1 MDKEKLEE
9 LLSKQA
15 NLENDYRLLAD
26 SYDAETLIEENEELK
41 KQLRSYK
48 REIDNLEDDI
58 YNLQTRNK
66 KLRSALKEKIIDER
80 MKLLKISR
88 KKLELYFSA
97 RANDYKD
104 RLTALEDEV
113 KVRLDKLNKQVEA
126 AMSNDKEELTA
137 DLNNLSTKIKQRF
150 QYRRE
155 EVANRRQEIKS
166 FYQQGETELA
176 NRKVEEKDIKKRQ
189 EENGLEEKIGLE
201 WLNKAGLIVVVL
213 ALIAVFRHAYL
224 NYFNQYFKMGFIYLL
239 GSISLGL
246 AEFVKQDRERI
257 VQSLLGLGLVTLYFA
272 SFNWGLISAVVI
284 TILAV
289 YLAVRHHS
297 QIIFMIALAGGY
309 SPLVI
314 YFFSTANSNLGL
326 TNFQVGLAILYTVIS
341 FIIYSIIII
350 NVFSRSRL
358 SFQKIF
364 KRTNQ
369 FFVVFNTMICFLVL
383 YWLLFQWPGEFYLG
397 LVPLFFV
404 VFYLTFERRLN
415 YINVELSKLF
425 KILIFLSLVLIPVVQ
440 TSIFWWAGC
449 WFIEGLLVIYYLF
462 IRQDQIVSKFSKK
475 GLILNYFKYFS
486 MFSIWIYAMYFAVNI
501 NDYFIFIWIFI
512 NFTGGYILQKSD
524 LLVDRM
530 VDYFS
535 VFLYLFGDLLCFYVT
550 LNSSSLI
557 IVEESFDFDL
567 SSALLIVANLLLFLS
582 LRQLIIIFLKK
593 YKYNLEFYPLS
604 LGCGTLIYVTTIL
617 IVQFNLAITNLK
629 ISVFYL
635 ILAVVYILYGLYRE
649 FVYIRLAGLLL
660 ILGTIIKLF
669 LFDLSFLE
677 GIFQSISYFILGSSL
692 LFVSFVYQKIKSKIN
707 D

>member
-1 MDKEKLEE
+1 
-9 LLSKQA
+9 
-15 NLENDYRLLAD
+15 
-26 SYDAETLIEENEELK
+26 
-41 KQLRSYK
+41 
-48 REIDNLEDDI
+48 
-58 YNLQTRNK
+58 
-66 KLRSALKEKIIDER
+66 
-80 MKLLKISR
+80 
-88 KKLELYFSA
+88 
-97 RANDYKD
+97 
-104 RLTALEDEV
+104 
-113 KVRLDKLNKQVEA
+113 
-126 AMSNDKEELTA
+126 
-137 DLNNLSTKIKQRF
+137 
-150 QYRRE
+150 
-155 EVANRRQEIKS
+155 
-166 FYQQGETELA
+166 
-176 NRKVEEKDIKKRQ
+176 
-189 EENGLEEKIGLE
+189 
-201 WLNKAGLIVVVL
+201 
-213 ALIAVFRHAYL
+213 
-224 NYFNQYFKMGFIYLL
+224 
-239 GSISLGL
+239 
-246 AEFVKQDRERI
+246 
-257 VQSLLGLGLVTLYFA
+257 
-272 SFNWGLISAVVI
+272 
-284 TILAV
+284 
-289 YLAVRHHS
+289 
-297 QIIFMIALAGGY
+297 
-309 SPLVI
+309 
-314 YFFSTANSNLGL
+314 LGL

>member
-1 MDKEKLEE
+1 M
-9 LLSKQA
+9 
-15 NLENDYRLLAD
+15 
-26 SYDAETLIEENEELK
+26 
-41 KQLRSYK
+41 
-48 REIDNLEDDI
+48 
-58 YNLQTRNK
+58 
-66 KLRSALKEKIIDER
+66 
-80 MKLLKISR
+80 
-88 KKLELYFSA
+88 
-97 RANDYKD
+97 
-104 RLTALEDEV
+104 
-113 KVRLDKLNKQVEA
+113 
-126 AMSNDKEELTA
+126 
-137 DLNNLSTKIKQRF
+137 
-150 QYRRE
+150 
-155 EVANRRQEIKS
+155 
-166 FYQQGETELA
+166 
-176 NRKVEEKDIKKRQ
+176 
-189 EENGLEEKIGLE
+189 
-201 WLNKAGLIVVVL
+201 
-213 ALIAVFRHAYL
+213 
-224 NYFNQYFKMGFIYLL
+224 
-239 GSISLGL
+239 
-246 AEFVKQDRERI
+246 
-257 VQSLLGLGLVTLYFA
+257 
-272 SFNWGLISAVVI
+272 
-284 TILAV
+284 
-289 YLAVRHHS
+289 
-297 QIIFMIALAGGY
+297 
-309 SPLVI
+309 
-314 YFFSTANSNLGL
+314 GL

>member
-9 LLSKQA
+9 LLSKQED
-15 NLENDYRLLAD
+15 LENNYQLLAD

-66 KLRSALKEKIIDER
+66 KLRSSLKEKIIDER

-113 KVRLDKLNKQVEA
+113 KEKLDKLNKQVEA

-137 DLNNLSTKIKQRF
+137 DINNLSTKINQRL

-155 EVANRRQEIKS
+155 EVASRRQEIKS
-166 FYQQGETELA
+166 FYQQGETELI

-189 EENGLEEKIGLE
+189 EQNNLEEKLGLE

-213 ALIAVFRHAYL
+213 ALIAVFRYAYL

-246 AEFVKQDRERI
+246 AEFANQKREKI
-257 VQSLLGLGLVTLYFA
+257 VQSLLVLGLATLYFA

-284 TILAV
+284 TILAL
-289 YLAVRHHS
+289 YLAIRYHS
-297 QIIFMIALAGGY
+297 QIVFMIALTGGY

-314 YFFSTANSNLGL
+314 YILFTSNSNVGL
-326 TNFQVGLAILYTVIS
+326 TEFQLGLAIVYTMIS
-341 FIIYSIIII
+341 FIIYSILII

-358 SFQKIF
+358 SFQKLF
-364 KRTNQ
+364 KRINK
-369 FFVVFNTMICFLVL
+369 FFVVYNTIISFLVL
-383 YWLLFQWPGEFYLG
+383 YWLVMQWPGEFYLG

-404 VFYLTFERRLN
+404 VLYLVFARKLKYTSAEM
-415 YINVELSKLF
+415 EKLF
-425 KILIFLSLVLIPVVQ
+425 KILIFCCLVLIPVVQ
-440 TSIFWWAGC
+440 VSIFWWAGV
-449 WFIEGLLVIYYLF
+449 WFIEGMLVIYYLF
-462 IRQDQIVSKFSKK
+462 IRQNQIVSKFSKK
-475 GLILNYFKYFS
+475 GLMLNYFKYFS
-486 MFSIWIYAMYFAVNI
+486 MFSLWIYAMYFAVNI
-501 NDYFIFIWIFI
+501 NEYFIFIWIFI
-512 NFTGGYILQKSD
+512 NFASGYILQELD
-524 LLVDRM
+524 LLVDRL

-535 VFLYLFGDLLCFYVT
+535 VFLYLFSDLLCLYVT
-550 LNSSSLI
+550 LNNASLI
-557 IVEESFDFDL
+557 IKEESFNFNL
-567 SSALLIVANLLLFLS
+567 YSFLLILANLLLFLS

-593 YKYNLEFYPLS
+593 YKYNFEFYPLS

-617 IVQFNLAITNLK
+617 IVQFNLAITDLK

-635 ILAVVYILYGLYRE
+635 ILAVVYILYGLYRD

-660 ILGTIIKLF
+660 ISVTIIKLF
-669 LFDLSFLE
+669 LVDLSFLD
-677 GIFQSISYFILGSSL
+677 GIFQVISYLILGSSL
-692 LFVSFVYQKIKSKIN
+692 LLISFVYQKIKSKIN

>member
-1 MDKEKLEE
+1 
-9 LLSKQA
+9 
-15 NLENDYRLLAD
+15 
-26 SYDAETLIEENEELK
+26 
-41 KQLRSYK
+41 
-48 REIDNLEDDI
+48 
-58 YNLQTRNK
+58 
-66 KLRSALKEKIIDER
+66 
-80 MKLLKISR
+80 
-88 KKLELYFSA
+88 
-97 RANDYKD
+97 
-104 RLTALEDEV
+104 
-113 KVRLDKLNKQVEA
+113 
-126 AMSNDKEELTA
+126 
-137 DLNNLSTKIKQRF
+137 
-150 QYRRE
+150 
-155 EVANRRQEIKS
+155 
-166 FYQQGETELA
+166 
-176 NRKVEEKDIKKRQ
+176 
-189 EENGLEEKIGLE
+189 
-201 WLNKAGLIVVVL
+201 
-213 ALIAVFRHAYL
+213 
-224 NYFNQYFKMGFIYLL
+224 
-239 GSISLGL
+239 
-246 AEFVKQDRERI
+246 
-257 VQSLLGLGLVTLYFA
+257 
-272 SFNWGLISAVVI
+272 
-284 TILAV
+284 
-289 YLAVRHHS
+289 
-297 QIIFMIALAGGY
+297 
-309 SPLVI
+309 
-314 YFFSTANSNLGL
+314 
-326 TNFQVGLAILYTVIS
+326 
-341 FIIYSIIII
+341 
-350 NVFSRSRL
+350 
-358 SFQKIF
+358 
-364 KRTNQ
+364 
-369 FFVVFNTMICFLVL
+369 
-383 YWLLFQWPGEFYLG
+383 
-397 LVPLFFV
+397 
-404 VFYLTFERRLN
+404 
-415 YINVELSKLF
+415 LSKLF